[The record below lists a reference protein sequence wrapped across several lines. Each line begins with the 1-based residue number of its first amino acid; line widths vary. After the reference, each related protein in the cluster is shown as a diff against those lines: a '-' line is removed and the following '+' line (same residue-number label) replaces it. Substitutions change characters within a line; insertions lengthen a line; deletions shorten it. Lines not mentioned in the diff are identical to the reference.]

1 MLYKGVIVSAGAC
14 AVESPGL
21 GGPGGSPI
29 PPTPPLLGPKP
40 KLEDLRTPSGFA
52 AWGSFCGAHSM
63 TRCAVITANIAKLS
77 EPGLFLS
84 VEMWVCRRKIL
95 LTRAGVQ

>member
-52 AWGSFCGAHSM
+52 AWGSFCGASLDDEA
-63 TRCAVITANIAKLS
+63 RRIAANIAKLQDLLRRPS
-77 EPGLFLS
+77 TVGAFMGGSFAPG
-84 VEMWVCRRKIL
+84 
-95 LTRAGVQ
+95 